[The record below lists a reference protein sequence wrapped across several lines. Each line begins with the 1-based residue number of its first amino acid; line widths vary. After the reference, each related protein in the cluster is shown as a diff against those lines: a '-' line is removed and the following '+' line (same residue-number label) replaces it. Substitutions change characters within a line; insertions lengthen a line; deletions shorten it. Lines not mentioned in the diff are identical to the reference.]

1 MVLDYDDTLCP
12 SSWIS
17 AAPERVHAAT
27 DAEAHL
33 RQSLPSSSVTEGFS
47 KLPMTKTEQDGS
59 WLLFG
64 HSDI

>member
-27 DAEAHL
+27 DADAECLRRLEDGIEA
-33 RQSLPSSSVTEGFS
+33 
-47 KLPMTKTEQDGS
+47 
-59 WLLFG
+59 LLQRAEALNC
-64 HSDI
+64 